1 MKTDFV
7 YLASASP
14 RRSELLRQ
22 IGVPFRVR
30 PAAIPEEQVP
40 GEAPDAY
47 VLRLAAAKAAAVWS
61 ALERG
66 EDAARARGRYR
77 RRARRQVLGKPA
89 DAAEAEA
96 MLAALS
102 GRAHR
107 VLTAIALKT
116 SAGADTLLCE
126 SEVRFRATTPAERR
140 AYCATGEPFDKAGGY
155 GIQGHAAV
163 FVEHLRG
170 SYSERRGPAAVR
182 DRRAAGSP
190 RHLRSGS
197 RQWPPHEAR
206 RNPDQRH
213 GERGPR
219 RARRERR
226 AAGSADRAREP
237 ARRDQQHLQ
246 GQGVARAARH
256 AGRVHRARPRAHGVP
271 ARVRH
276 RAQPARGAARATA
289 ASPTSA
295 SSCARARSC
304 SCRC

>member
-1 MKTDFV
+1 MRTDFV

-22 IGVPFRVR
+22 IGAPFRVR

-47 VLRLAAAKAAAVWS
+47 VLRLAAAKATAVWA

-66 EDAARARGRYR
+66 DERPVLAADTAVVLDG
-77 RRARRQVLGKPA
+77 QVLGKPA

-126 SEVRFRATTPAERR
+126 SEVRFRATTLAERR

-170 SYSERRGPAAVR
+170 SYSSVVGLPLYETAVLL
-182 DRRAAGSP
+182 A
-190 RHLRSGS
+190 
-197 RQWPPHEAR
+197 
-206 RNPDQRH
+206 RH
-213 GERGPR
+213 GISFWLN
-219 RARRERR
+219 AV
-226 AAGSADRAREP
+226 AAA
-237 ARRDQQHLQ
+237 
-246 GQGVARAARH
+246 
-256 AGRVHRARPRAHGVP
+256 
-271 ARVRH
+271 
-276 RAQPARGAARATA
+276 
-289 ASPTSA
+289 
-295 SSCARARSC
+295 
-304 SCRC
+304 